1 MSHQPPALQELTAP
15 HWWRHSHD
23 NVVFHNIEGPLSRML
38 SNSQETYRFGQFEL
52 SVDAAELVRNGRR
65 LKLQPQP
72 FRLLTLLTR
81 RAGTLVGRDEI
92 RSELWPDGT
101 FVDFD
106 QSVNFA
112 IKQIRDVLGDSA
124 ERPLYIETV
133 PRRGYR
139 FIAPVESGAPEAAR
153 PPALQ
158 PPGSTT
164 VRLQK
169 ALWTNIAELRV
180 AEERRRRITYI
191 SLAALFVLV
200 AVVTGY
206 LLLFRN

>member
-1 MSHQPPALQELTAP
+1 MPSLQL
-15 HWWRHSHD
+15 
-23 NVVFHNIEGPLSRML
+23 
-38 SNSQETYRFGQFEL
+38 ETYRFGQFEL
-52 SVDAAELVRNGRR
+52 DLAAGELRRNASRVR
-65 LKLQPQP
+65 LQPQP
-72 FRLLTLLTR
+72 FKLLVLLAR

-124 ERPLYIETV
+124 ERPLYVETV

-139 FIAPVESGAPEAAR
+139 FIAPVETGAKESPAA
-153 PPALQ
+153 AAAADLS
-158 PPGSTT
+158 GSTT

-169 ALWTNIAELRV
+169 ALWANIAELRL
-180 AEERRRRITYI
+180 AEERRRRNTYI
-191 SLAALFVLV
+191 AFVAASIALAAL
-200 AVVTGY
+200 AAY
-206 LLLFRN
+206 LLLFTS

>member
-1 MSHQPPALQELTAP
+1 MPSLQL
-15 HWWRHSHD
+15 
-23 NVVFHNIEGPLSRML
+23 
-38 SNSQETYRFGQFEL
+38 ETYRFGQFEL
-52 SVDAAELVRNGRR
+52 DLAAGELRRNASRVR
-65 LKLQPQP
+65 LQPQP
-72 FRLLTLLTR
+72 FKLLVLLAR

-124 ERPLYIETV
+124 ERPLYVETV

-139 FIAPVESGAPEAAR
+139 FIAPVETGAKETPAA
-153 PPALQ
+153 AAAADLSA
-158 PPGSTT
+158 STT

-169 ALWTNIAELRV
+169 ALWANIAELRM
-180 AEERRRRITYI
+180 AEERRRRNTYI
-191 SLAALFVLV
+191 AIVAASIAIAALAA
-200 AVVTGY
+200 Y
-206 LLLFRN
+206 LLLFKS